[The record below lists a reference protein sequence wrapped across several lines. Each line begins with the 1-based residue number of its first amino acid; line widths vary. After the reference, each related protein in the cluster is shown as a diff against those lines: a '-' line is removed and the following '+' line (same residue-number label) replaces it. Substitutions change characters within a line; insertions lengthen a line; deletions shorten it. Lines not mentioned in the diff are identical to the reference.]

1 MRQPDQRHF
10 RHARHGARAVSQSI
24 EVKPLTL
31 HIGAE
36 ISGVDLKH
44 PLSVADREAINDA
57 FLKWK
62 VVFFRGQNLDH
73 AAQVAFARQMGEPT
87 IGHAVFGHVEDYPEI
102 YSVAKFR
109 TAQVNP
115 AMKMAK
121 PWTGWHTDITAA
133 INPPKASILRGET
146 IPPYGGDTLWTNLA
160 VAYQGLSET
169 MRGIVDSL
177 RGIHRFQAAADTGN
191 TAYNERVKN
200 RELET
205 EHPLVTVHPETGE
218 RQLFV
223 SPSFLKSIVGMSPR
237 ESERFLEILWEH
249 VVRTEYTVRF
259 KWETGDIAMWDNRAT
274 AHLAPTDI
282 FASEFDRQLY
292 RITLVG
298 EVPVGI
304 DGRQSTALKGRPILA
319 VETELTAAAG

>member
-1 MRQPDQRHF
+1 MFQATALSSWRKRMSSD
-10 RHARHGARAVSQSI
+10 V
-24 EVKPLTL
+24 VKVDPMTL

-36 ISGVDLKH
+36 ISGVDLSK
-44 PLSVADREAINDA
+44 PLSEIQRTAIYEA

-62 VVFFRGQNLDH
+62 VVFFRGQDLDH
-73 AAQVAFARQMGEPT
+73 AGHVSFARQMGEPT
-87 IGHAVFGHVEDYPEI
+87 IGHAVFGHVEEYPEI

-133 INPPKASILRGET
+133 INPPMASILRGVT
-146 IPPYGGDTLWTNLA
+146 VPPYGGDTLWTNLA

-169 MRGIVDSL
+169 MRSIVDSL
-177 RGIHRFQAAADTGN
+177 RGVHRFQAAADTGN
-191 TAYNERVKN
+191 AAYNERVKR
-200 RELET
+200 REMET

-223 SPSFLKSIVGMSPR
+223 SPSFLKSIVGFSPR
-237 ESERFLEILWEH
+237 ESEMLLQFLWEH

-259 KWETGDIAMWDNRAT
+259 KWQPGDIAMWDNRST

-282 FASEFDRQLY
+282 FASDFDRQLY

-298 EVPVGI
+298 EVPTGI
-304 DGRQSTALKGRPILA
+304 DGKASVSLKGEPILA
-319 VETELTAAAG
+319 VETELTSAAS

>member
-1 MRQPDQRHF
+1 MSSDTIQVD
-10 RHARHGARAVSQSI
+10 
-24 EVKPLTL
+24 PLTL

-36 ISGVDLKH
+36 ISGVDLSQ
-44 PLSVADREAINDA
+44 PLSDAQRTAINEA

-62 VVFFRGQNLDH
+62 VVFFRDQNLDH
-73 AAQVAFARQMGEPT
+73 AAHVAFARQMGEPT
-87 IGHAVFGHVEDYPEI
+87 IGHAVFGHVEDFPEI

-133 INPPKASILRGET
+133 VNPPMASILRGVT

-160 VAYQGLSET
+160 VAYQSLSEP
-169 MRGIVDSL
+169 MRGIVDQL

-191 TAYNERVKN
+191 AAYNERVKR
-200 RELET
+200 REMET

-218 RQLFV
+218 RQLYV
-223 SPSFLKSIVGMSPR
+223 SPSFLKSIVGLSPR
-237 ESERFLEILWEH
+237 ESEAFLALLWEH
-249 VVRTEYTVRF
+249 VVRTEFTVRF
-259 KWETGDIAMWDNRAT
+259 KWQPGDIAMWDNRAT

-304 DGRQSTALKGRPILA
+304 DGKASVGIKGQPIMA
-319 VETELTAAAG
+319 VETELSAAAG